1 MKKILSLLL
10 VCAVVLSFAACAE
23 KPNIT
28 ETVETVIGTKEVSV
42 DLEENPTTGYSWTY
56 SIDDE
61 SVIQY
66 VSDEY
71 IDPSALSSSSGSSE
85 TSEPETTLVG
95 APGVRRFTFTPVGDG
110 STTIQFKYAFKNIVG

>member
-23 KPNIT
+23 KSNIT

-71 IDPSALSSSSGSSE
+71 IDPSALSSSSGS
-85 TSEPETTLVG
+85 
-95 APGVRRFTFTPVGDG
+95 
-110 STTIQFKYAFKNIVG
+110 